1 VNLINWQGSAIF
13 GLGSEWFWSMAQFV
27 VVVVTLGGI
36 YRQLRAQG
44 AANALHRIESLQGRY
59 TSERMEYTKL
69 ALALDLK
76 YEAMSNR
83 TRALASPLL
92 NFFVDLG
99 NLHEEGYISLNE
111 ITDSWGRP
119 IQIWGA
125 LLAPVVQRQRV
136 IEGIP
141 DMWDFH
147 KLMAGVRELEAKRGI
162 PLLQLDQSTLPEL
175 LDFVIEHHT
184 ANQRLEQEWKSGVI
198 PTAPA
203 TVAQAST
210 LDPDGP
216 AVTA

>member
-1 VNLINWQGSAIF
+1 MSQFGLEHRPARRYRLLESIRIKRGDTVNLINWQGSAIF

-76 YEAMSNR
+76 CEAMSNR

-99 NLHEEGYISLNE
+99 NLHEEGYISLVE
-111 ITDSWGRP
+111 IDQNWGRP
-119 IQIWGA
+119 ILVWSA
-125 LLAPVVQRQRV
+125 LLTPVVERQRV
-136 IEGIP
+136 IEGRPGHI
-141 DMWDFH
+141 
-147 KLMAGVRELEAKRGI
+147 
-162 PLLQLDQSTLPEL
+162 
-175 LDFVIEHHT
+175 
-184 ANQRLEQEWKSGVI
+184 
-198 PTAPA
+198 
-203 TVAQAST
+203 
-210 LDPDGP
+210 
-216 AVTA
+216 